1 MKGCSDIDGDFMPD
15 EYDDDADGDGIRN
28 EMERAASSGT
38 ILYDPYNA
46 ASTPLDSDK
55 DTLPD
60 VLDDDNDN
68 DGWPDDVELDRGSD
82 AYDASS
88 TPFNMYMNMDT
99 GFFYRGGLSGNS
111 FSSEYDPESFE
122 ISLSALSEIVFEELV
137 IPFLLVPIYFAI
149 FFARRGEYKKCLK
162 TIEDARTASE
172 LVEIEV
178 TINTMVKEK
187 KINLEQKFSLFNEHW
202 TPKIIAELNDYQ
214 IKIVKVE
221 GDFVW
226 HDHSDTDEFF
236 FVIEGTLFI
245 EFESETMEL
254 NAGELYVVPKGVQ
267 HRPFAHGECKVMLIE
282 PRGVVNTGEA
292 SSDLTASND
301 VWI

>member
-1 MKGCSDIDGDFMPD
+1 M
-15 EYDDDADGDGIRN
+15 
-28 EMERAASSGT
+28 
-38 ILYDPYNA
+38 
-46 ASTPLDSDK
+46 
-55 DTLPD
+55 
-60 VLDDDNDN
+60 
-68 DGWPDDVELDRGSD
+68 
-82 AYDASS
+82 
-88 TPFNMYMNMDT
+88 
-99 GFFYRGGLSGNS
+99 
-111 FSSEYDPESFE
+111 
-122 ISLSALSEIVFEELV
+122 
-137 IPFLLVPIYFAI
+137 
-149 FFARRGEYKKCLK
+149 
-162 TIEDARTASE
+162 
-172 LVEIEV
+172 
-178 TINTMVKEK
+178 K
-187 KINLEQKFSLFNEHW
+187 KINLEQKISLFNEHW

-214 IKIVKVE
+214 IKVVKVE

-282 PRGVVNTGEA
+282 PRGVINTGEA

>member
-1 MKGCSDIDGDFMPD
+1 M
-15 EYDDDADGDGIRN
+15 
-28 EMERAASSGT
+28 
-38 ILYDPYNA
+38 
-46 ASTPLDSDK
+46 
-55 DTLPD
+55 
-60 VLDDDNDN
+60 
-68 DGWPDDVELDRGSD
+68 
-82 AYDASS
+82 
-88 TPFNMYMNMDT
+88 
-99 GFFYRGGLSGNS
+99 
-111 FSSEYDPESFE
+111 
-122 ISLSALSEIVFEELV
+122 
-137 IPFLLVPIYFAI
+137 
-149 FFARRGEYKKCLK
+149 
-162 TIEDARTASE
+162 
-172 LVEIEV
+172 
-178 TINTMVKEK
+178 K

-214 IKIVKVE
+214 IKIVKVD

-267 HRPFAHGECKVMLIE
+267 HRPFAHDECKVMLIE

-292 SSDLTASND
+292 SSDLTASNE

>member
-1 MKGCSDIDGDFMPD
+1 M
-15 EYDDDADGDGIRN
+15 
-28 EMERAASSGT
+28 
-38 ILYDPYNA
+38 
-46 ASTPLDSDK
+46 
-55 DTLPD
+55 
-60 VLDDDNDN
+60 
-68 DGWPDDVELDRGSD
+68 
-82 AYDASS
+82 
-88 TPFNMYMNMDT
+88 
-99 GFFYRGGLSGNS
+99 
-111 FSSEYDPESFE
+111 
-122 ISLSALSEIVFEELV
+122 
-137 IPFLLVPIYFAI
+137 
-149 FFARRGEYKKCLK
+149 
-162 TIEDARTASE
+162 
-172 LVEIEV
+172 
-178 TINTMVKEK
+178 K

-236 FVIEGTLFI
+236 VVIEGTLFI

>member
-1 MKGCSDIDGDFMPD
+1 M
-15 EYDDDADGDGIRN
+15 
-28 EMERAASSGT
+28 
-38 ILYDPYNA
+38 
-46 ASTPLDSDK
+46 
-55 DTLPD
+55 
-60 VLDDDNDN
+60 
-68 DGWPDDVELDRGSD
+68 
-82 AYDASS
+82 
-88 TPFNMYMNMDT
+88 
-99 GFFYRGGLSGNS
+99 
-111 FSSEYDPESFE
+111 
-122 ISLSALSEIVFEELV
+122 
-137 IPFLLVPIYFAI
+137 
-149 FFARRGEYKKCLK
+149 
-162 TIEDARTASE
+162 
-172 LVEIEV
+172 
-178 TINTMVKEK
+178 K

-267 HRPFAHGECKVMLIE
+267 HRPFAHDECKVMLIE
-282 PRGVVNTGEA
+282 PRGVVNTGDA

>member
-1 MKGCSDIDGDFMPD
+1 M
-15 EYDDDADGDGIRN
+15 
-28 EMERAASSGT
+28 
-38 ILYDPYNA
+38 
-46 ASTPLDSDK
+46 
-55 DTLPD
+55 
-60 VLDDDNDN
+60 
-68 DGWPDDVELDRGSD
+68 
-82 AYDASS
+82 
-88 TPFNMYMNMDT
+88 
-99 GFFYRGGLSGNS
+99 
-111 FSSEYDPESFE
+111 
-122 ISLSALSEIVFEELV
+122 
-137 IPFLLVPIYFAI
+137 
-149 FFARRGEYKKCLK
+149 
-162 TIEDARTASE
+162 
-172 LVEIEV
+172 
-178 TINTMVKEK
+178 K

-214 IKIVKVE
+214 IKVVKVE

-267 HRPFAHGECKVMLIE
+267 HRPFAHDECKVMLIE
-282 PRGVVNTGEA
+282 PRGVINTGEA

>member
-1 MKGCSDIDGDFMPD
+1 M
-15 EYDDDADGDGIRN
+15 
-28 EMERAASSGT
+28 
-38 ILYDPYNA
+38 
-46 ASTPLDSDK
+46 
-55 DTLPD
+55 
-60 VLDDDNDN
+60 
-68 DGWPDDVELDRGSD
+68 
-82 AYDASS
+82 
-88 TPFNMYMNMDT
+88 
-99 GFFYRGGLSGNS
+99 
-111 FSSEYDPESFE
+111 
-122 ISLSALSEIVFEELV
+122 
-137 IPFLLVPIYFAI
+137 
-149 FFARRGEYKKCLK
+149 
-162 TIEDARTASE
+162 
-172 LVEIEV
+172 
-178 TINTMVKEK
+178 K

-267 HRPFAHGECKVMLIE
+267 HRPYAHDECKVMLIE

-292 SSDLTASND
+292 NSDLTASND

>member
-1 MKGCSDIDGDFMPD
+1 M
-15 EYDDDADGDGIRN
+15 
-28 EMERAASSGT
+28 
-38 ILYDPYNA
+38 
-46 ASTPLDSDK
+46 
-55 DTLPD
+55 
-60 VLDDDNDN
+60 
-68 DGWPDDVELDRGSD
+68 
-82 AYDASS
+82 
-88 TPFNMYMNMDT
+88 
-99 GFFYRGGLSGNS
+99 
-111 FSSEYDPESFE
+111 
-122 ISLSALSEIVFEELV
+122 
-137 IPFLLVPIYFAI
+137 
-149 FFARRGEYKKCLK
+149 
-162 TIEDARTASE
+162 
-172 LVEIEV
+172 
-178 TINTMVKEK
+178 K
-187 KINLEQKFSLFNEHW
+187 KINLDEKFEMFNEYW

-267 HRPFAHGECKVMLIE
+267 HRPFAHDECKVMLIE